1 MATLIHC
8 GIILVVYQTGMYQ
21 CTLIGLGLWRMT
33 GKMAKVMRVNLEKY
47 YNISCVLVF
56 LMFNEQ
62 VCNVCG
68 R

>member
-1 MATLIHC
+1 MW
-8 GIILVVYQTGMYQ
+8 Q
-21 CTLIGLGLWRMT
+21 MT
-33 GKMAKVMRVNLEKY
+33 GNIAKVMTVNLEKY

-62 VCNVCG
+62 VYNGCG

>member
-8 GIILVVYQTGMYQ
+8 GIILVVYQSGMYQ
-21 CTLIGLGLWRMT
+21 CTMNGLSMWQMT
-33 GKMAKVMRVNLEKY
+33 GNIAKVMTVNLEKY

-62 VCNVCG
+62 VYNGCG